1 MSHTIHVC
9 QLLGTRSLLS
19 PEKGRQLFEKIS
31 ELLQDENGV
40 VLDFA
45 DCQYLSSSFFN
56 ESIGKQLIERRWSA
70 AKLQDRIRW
79 ENLAEDDEVDL
90 LLAIENAVT
99 KLHLIEKDIDPDD
112 FYENNLPD
120 A

>member
-1 MSHTIHVC
+1 
-9 QLLGTRSLLS
+9 LLGSRSLLS
-19 PEKGRQLFEKIS
+19 PEKGRQLFEKVS
-31 ELLQDENGV
+31 ELLNDGAEV
-40 VLDFA
+40 ILDFA

-70 AKLQDRIRW
+70 AELQENVRW
-79 ENLAEDDEVDL
+79 KNLAEDDEVDL

-120 A
+120 S